1 MRSSTKDLKMGYA
14 DLTQAQQERLSIW
27 NKALDTLMPWFAK
40 EVPQIGN
47 QTPAGLADDIGRV
60 NQLKKDVEKIE
71 KTLKERFKVLRE
83 GKSEVRGDVYEL
95 KVSTQERTALDQEYA
110 KATLTALD
118 DIDVNA
124 LMQHVRDGLIEIPS
138 ACRYPAGSGNNL
150 QRHMKTSEVETI
162 RVNEI

>member
-1 MRSSTKDLKMGYA
+1 MGYA

-47 QTPAGLADDIGRV
+47 QTPSGLADDIGRV

-95 KVSTQERTALDQEYA
+95 KVSTQERTALDQEMA
-110 KATLTALD
+110 KQTLNLLGD
-118 DIDVNA
+118 FNIPN
-124 LMQHVRDGLIEIPS
+124 LVRYINSLPELPEDLLLPKGTT
-138 ACRYPAGSGNNL
+138 NL
-150 QRHMKTSEVETI
+150 QVHMKTSEVETI

>member
-1 MRSSTKDLKMGYA
+1 MGYA

-95 KVSTQERTALDQEYA
+95 KVSTQERTALDQEMA
-110 KATLTALD
+110 KQTLNLLGD
-118 DIDVNA
+118 FN
-124 LMQHVRDGLIEIPS
+124 IPNLVKYINS
-138 ACRYPAGSGNNL
+138 LPELPEDLLLPKGTTNL
-150 QRHMKTSEVETI
+150 QVHMKTSEVETI

>member
-1 MRSSTKDLKMGYA
+1 MGYA

-47 QTPAGLADDIGRV
+47 QTPSGLADDIGRV

-95 KVSTQERTALDQEYA
+95 KVSTQERTALDQEMA
-110 KATLTALD
+110 KQTLNLLGD
-118 DIDVNA
+118 FNIPN
-124 LMQHVRDGLIEIPS
+124 LVRYINSLPEMPEGLLLPK
-138 ACRYPAGSGNNL
+138 GTTNL
-150 QRHMKTSEVETI
+150 QVHMKTSEVETI